1 MTAPEQDSSTVE
13 HPTVEEF
20 RNFVQAD
27 ASDDE
32 NLTADLAI
40 AIETIDEF
48 CAEPVKP
55 IPPAT
60 RKRWYLLVAAEL
72 WDVSKGPSTS
82 VDPFG
87 NSRQTR
93 SSRDPM
99 HVIIRQV
106 RRYVPA
112 FR

>member
-1 MTAPEQDSSTVE
+1 MTAPEQDSPAVE

-20 RNFVQAD
+20 RTFVHAGE
-27 ASDDE
+27 ADDE
-32 NLTADLAI
+32 QLTADLAI

-48 CAEPVKP
+48 CANPVRP

-82 VDPFG
+82 IDPFG

-112 FR
+112 F

>member
-1 MTAPEQDSSTVE
+1 MTAPEQDSSTVVY
-13 HPTVEEF
+13 PTVEEF
-20 RNFVQAD
+20 RNFVKAE
-27 ASDDE
+27 ASDDAK
-32 NLTADLAI
+32 LKDDLDI
-40 AIETIDEF
+40 AIERIDDF
-48 CAEPVKP
+48 CAKPVKP

-60 RKRWYLLVAAEL
+60 RKRWYLLVAAEMF
-72 WDVSKGPSTS
+72 DASNGPSTS
-82 VDPFG
+82 IDQFG

-112 FR
+112 F